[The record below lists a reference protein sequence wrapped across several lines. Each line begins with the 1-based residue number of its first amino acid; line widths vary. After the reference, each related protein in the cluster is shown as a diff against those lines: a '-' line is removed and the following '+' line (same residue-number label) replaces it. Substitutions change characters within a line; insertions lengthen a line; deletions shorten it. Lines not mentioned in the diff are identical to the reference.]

1 MHNHFRCD
9 RLRRRAAAQATVA
22 MPVIALAVAVLA
34 SGCGTAGPPQTTG
47 PPGATVQPPAT
58 GPPYATGAP
67 YVTGA
72 PHTTGAPYATGA
84 PRATATGPAHATGGP
99 QAAGPPGAT
108 VQQPGTGLT
117 HVTGAPRA
125 AAGLHATAGPQSS
138 AQPTLVQA
146 VHSAA
151 ALTARLP
158 AATTY
163 GTTRAAPQDPAPFKP
178 ETGTVLHPTTSRVIY
193 SRPGGPAV
201 AVLPV
206 TELGSPTWVP
216 VIQSQP
222 SWDRILLPTRPNR
235 STGWIYLGGG
245 GLQTAYT
252 PYQVDINL
260 SDYRLTILDAGRSL
274 GTWTV
279 AEGAPGTRTPTGRT
293 FVLAS
298 LVPLQPTYTPLILPL
313 GTHSDTLNTFGGGP
327 GTVGLHG
334 WPDPAV
340 FGHAVSHGCVR
351 VPSAALRALSRV
363 PLGSSVMIIS

>member
-1 MHNHFRCD
+1 
-9 RLRRRAAAQATVA
+9 
-22 MPVIALAVAVLA
+22 
-34 SGCGTAGPPQTTG
+34 
-47 PPGATVQPPAT
+47 
-58 GPPYATGAP
+58 
-67 YVTGA
+67 
-72 PHTTGAPYATGA
+72 
-84 PRATATGPAHATGGP
+84 
-99 QAAGPPGAT
+99 
-108 VQQPGTGLT
+108 
-117 HVTGAPRA
+117 
-125 AAGLHATAGPQSS
+125 
-138 AQPTLVQA
+138 
-146 VHSAA
+146 
-151 ALTARLP
+151 LP

-163 GTTRAAPQDPAPFKP
+163 GTTPAAPQDSAPFKP
-178 ETGTVLHPTTSRVIY
+178 ETGTVLHPTTSRVVY

-216 VIQSQP
+216 VVQSQP

-260 SDYRLTILDAGRSL
+260 SAYRLTILDAGRSL

-298 LVPLQPTYTPLILPL
+298 LVPLQPTYSPLILPL
-313 GTHSDTLNTFGGGP
+313 GTHSNTLNTFGGGP

-363 PLGSSVMIIS
+363 PLGSAVMIIS